1 MAYRAEADLYA
12 ESRFQST
19 WSAIRTLLEYVS
31 KTDANGRPLIE
42 TRTLGELRPL
52 YETLQEAMEWGTNP
66 DTRKYLHSLEDKLFK
81 EVEDEGYDEIGI
93 YNLEEEVGDVVEEL
107 AEVRQ
112 GTGAPLAAR
121 ASIVDAVFAAHAARA
136 ARAARARR

>member
-1 MAYRAEADLYA
+1 
-12 ESRFQST
+12 
-19 WSAIRTLLEYVS
+19 LEYVS